1 MNSIIFTVLGRNEL
15 IFSLSQT
22 FVHLLL
28 HFVLVV
34 SFHAVDIIACASDQI
49 GIVDDTGSR
58 LIGPTTEVLDRV
70 YVSL

>member
-1 MNSIIFTVLGRNEL
+1 MLGRNEL
-15 IFSLSQT
+15 ILSLSQK

-28 HFVLVV
+28 NFVLVV
-34 SFHAVDIIACASDQI
+34 SFHAVDIITCASDEI